1 VNGGAEQVYEVVLRG
16 PVGPVLEHVLRP
28 CTVQRAEVVTVLR
41 AALSG
46 TTVVDLLRRLDER
59 GWMVTRVALIG
70 DADPLHAHAR

>member
-1 VNGGAEQVYEVVLRG
+1 MSGGAEPVYEVVLRG

-46 TTVVDLLRRLDER
+46 TTVADLVCRLDER

-70 DADPLHAHAR
+70 EAGPQAS